1 MKKPMITTMEL
12 PKFDNLFTPEKA
24 MKPLLKYLPKD
35 RSKVFWEC
43 CDPGGSNITKVLRE
57 EGYGVI
63 ESDIVN
69 GFDFFE
75 TQQEKPFDLIITN
88 PPYSLKEKFIYK
100 CYEYNRPFALLLPLT
115 ALEGKKRGAWFN
127 HYGISVIVL
136 DSRLDFTGK
145 GANWFATAW
154 FCWNLPA
161 LDNNRL
167 VFEKVE

>member
-1 MKKPMITTMEL
+1 MKRPMIDTMER
-12 PKFDNLFTPEKA
+12 PKFDNLFTPVKA
-24 MKPLLKYLPKD
+24 MKPLLKYIPKD

-57 EGYGVI
+57 EGYDVI

-75 TQQEKPFDLIITN
+75 DYQEQHFDMVITN
-88 PPYSLKEKFIYK
+88 PPYSLKNKFIDR
-100 CYEYNRPFALLLPLT
+100 CYEYGKPFALLLPLT
-115 ALEGKKRGAWFN
+115 ALEGKARGNLFRR
-127 HYGISVIVL
+127 YGMSVLVL

-154 FCWNLPA
+154 FCWNII
-161 LDNNRL
+161 DNNKL
-167 VFEKVE
+167 IFETVE